1 VGGGVRD
8 RFRDLE
14 GPLGERKK
22 DVVLMATVSS
32 FEERPNPNKS
42 ELRQFAELFM
52 PLFAASSDEAK
63 RQAVAALS
71 QCPHVP
77 PAVALFIGCQ
87 PIGIAAPFIGSSQVI
102 DDETLITIARTQGAA
117 HAKAIA
123 CRDNLSPKMIDALV
137 GLRHLKTRRPSDA
150 ADGTAA
156 PEVPLAPPAGR
167 PPLLDAPDGELAL
180 RLAREEAL
188 RQELRQIARHLV
200 HDEADRLGLRTVT
213 PVQEAL
219 MVRFSR
225 EREAGN
231 FVSTL
236 ADALSSSRWLAERI
250 LLDLSGQQLAVTL
263 TSLGLNFADA
273 VYVLERFYPHLT
285 ESHGSVSRAWRIM
298 DSIDPADSHARVETW
313 CRADRYTYVTE
324 GDDQPATQDDAG
336 SARTVAPANLRTPAR
351 AGNRGS

>member
-1 VGGGVRD
+1 MRD

-32 FEERPNPNKS
+32 FEERPHPGKS
-42 ELRQFAELFM
+42 ELKQFAELFM
-52 PLFAASSDEAK
+52 PLFVASSDEAK

-71 QCPHVP
+71 RCPHVP
-77 PAVALFIGCQ
+77 PAVALFIGSQ
-87 PIGIAAPFIGSSQVI
+87 PIAIAAPFLGSSQVI

-123 CRDNLSPKMIDALV
+123 CRDKLSPKVIDALV
-137 GLRHLKTRRPSDA
+137 GLRHAEIGR
-150 ADGTAA
+150 GETAGL
-156 PEVPLAPPAGR
+156 PVTPPMAPPTPRA
-167 PPLLDAPDGELAL
+167 PLLDAPDGELAR

-200 HDEADRLGLRTVT
+200 HDDTDRLGLRTVT
-213 PVQEAL
+213 DVQEAL
-219 MVRFSR
+219 LVRFAR
-225 EREAGN
+225 EREALN
-231 FVSTL
+231 FSTTL

-263 TSLGLNFADA
+263 TSLGLNFGDA

-285 ESHGSVSRAWRIM
+285 EGQGSTSRAWRIM
-298 DSIDPADSHARVETW
+298 DAIDPVDSQVRVETW
-313 CRADRYTYVTE
+313 CRADRYTYVTP
-324 GDDQPATQDDAG
+324 DHAQPAAAEPR
-336 SARTVAPANLRTPAR
+336 ARTVAPANDMRR
-351 AGNRGS
+351 AGGRGR